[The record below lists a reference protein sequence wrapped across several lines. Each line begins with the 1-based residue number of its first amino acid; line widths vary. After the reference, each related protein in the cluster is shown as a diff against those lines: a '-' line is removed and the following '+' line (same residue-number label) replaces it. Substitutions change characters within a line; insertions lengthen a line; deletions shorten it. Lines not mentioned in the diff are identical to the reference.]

1 MHCHGEDVVG
11 TMSGGL
17 LAQPYP
23 VGEPSCMYLYGNFT
37 LEDGSGHG

>member
-17 LAQPYP
+17 LAQPHP
-23 VGEPSCMYLYGNFT
+23 VDEPSPTYLYGTFT
-37 LEDGSGHG
+37 LEDGSGRG